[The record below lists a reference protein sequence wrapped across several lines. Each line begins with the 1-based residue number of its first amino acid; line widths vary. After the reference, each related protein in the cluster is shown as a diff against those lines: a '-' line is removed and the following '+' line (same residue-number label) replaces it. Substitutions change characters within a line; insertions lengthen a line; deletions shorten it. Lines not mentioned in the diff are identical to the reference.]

1 MTAKKI
7 ERIVLISIS
16 AAVLVALILVPLCM
30 YLSYNANL
38 PPVDRVKTVRVEF
51 GEMNAIPSGLD
62 EKDMDALKDD
72 LTVTAVY
79 GSGREL
85 LVDGSSY
92 DITLPDGPTAIDRLN
107 RIQVKLDV
115 TYEAVG
121 TLELPGAHRIE
132 AEDETI
138 VGGAAQTENG
148 VAMAGQFHVTEN
160 AEDNYVEFDVYVSE
174 AMSVDLTMRVANG
187 NLKGAPGGSAD
198 AWMDPLPLAE
208 IGRLTVNGEQ
218 RTIPS
223 TAVIPGC
230 GPVAGSQWAS
240 LYAIFHELTIE
251 DFELAAGA
259 NTIRLALVDSGK
271 EEYINAWN
279 EPATINIDYFDVM
292 PRGVKEDRT
301 PERLALF
308 GIEDEIEAGV
318 GMPLSDVFF
327 AEGANIA
334 TVYSDGT
341 LRYVSESD
349 LTISSSPQA
358 ERAQI
363 GGDYTVTATL
373 TGTDASAGVHVT
385 AGNTVTAD
393 NAYAVEITGGRLT
406 TENGRTFA
414 GNFNTNNMPEN
425 SIEFMLDM
433 PEAATVD
440 LVISMSN
447 GYLTK
452 TPDDMYQMSELPL
465 ADIMDATLN
474 GDTDIDLSGISL
486 PETGES
492 SNSGELYGNFVEI
505 TLKGIALDAGENT
518 LVLSLHRSESGLQT
532 CWGNSNADGDEGDDL
547 PNESPV
553 VNVEYVTVVTEDPET
568 DV

>member
-16 AAVLVALILVPLCM
+16 AAVLVALILIPLCM

-62 EKDMDALKDD
+62 EKDMEALKDD

-79 GSGREL
+79 DSGREL

-121 TLELPGAHRIE
+121 TLELPGATRVE
-132 AEDETI
+132 GEDCVI
-138 VGGAAQTENG
+138 VGGVPQNENG
-148 VAMAGQFHVTEN
+148 VGMAGNFKVTEN
-160 AEDNYVEFDVYVSE
+160 AEDNYVEFSVYVSE
-174 AMSVDLTMRVANG
+174 AMPVDLTMRVASG
-187 NLKGAPGGSAD
+187 NLKGATSGSGN

-223 TAVIPGC
+223 TAVIPGS
-230 GPVAGSQWAS
+230 GPVAGSNWAS
-240 LYAIFHELTIE
+240 LYAIFYTVTVE
-251 DFELAAGA
+251 DINLAAGA

-271 EEYINAWN
+271 EEYTNAWN
-279 EPATINIDYFDVM
+279 EPAPINVDYFDVM
-292 PRGVKEDRT
+292 PRGGEDGKT
-301 PERLALF
+301 PERLTLF
-308 GIEDEIEAGV
+308 GIEEEAEVDV
-318 GMPLSDVFF
+318 GAPLADVFF
-327 AEGANIA
+327 TDGSAIA
-334 TVYSDGT
+334 AIYTDRT

-349 LTISSSPQA
+349 LTIAASPQA

-373 TGTDASAGVHVT
+373 TGTDVSADVRVT
-385 AGNTVTAD
+385 AGNTVRAD
-393 NAYAVEITGGRLT
+393 NAYAVEITGGGLT

-414 GNFNTNNMPEN
+414 GTFNTNNMPEN

-447 GYLTK
+447 GYLTQ
-452 TPDDMYQMSELPL
+452 TPDDMYQMLELPL

-492 SNSGELYGNFVEI
+492 SNSVELYGNFVEV
-505 TLKGIALDAGENT
+505 TLKGVRLDAGENT